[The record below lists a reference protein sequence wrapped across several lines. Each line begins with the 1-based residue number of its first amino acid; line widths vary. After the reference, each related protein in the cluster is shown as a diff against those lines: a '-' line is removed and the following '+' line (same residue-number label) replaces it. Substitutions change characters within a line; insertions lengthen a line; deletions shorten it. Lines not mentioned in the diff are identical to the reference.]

1 MTQQSWD
8 QMIIP
13 IPFQQLETML
23 LSELVDLST
32 TLNANYF
39 DLMSTHL
46 FNFCFNLISFEVSK
60 FLVAMSSTVSSLEN
74 IWCFL

>member
-74 IWCFL
+74 IRCFL

>member
-74 IWCFL
+74 ILCFL